1 MKIMNLQATFE
12 ARAASKRAY
21 ETIQKICE
29 KANAEVD
36 AFVKQQI
43 DFFIVQH
50 FELED
55 PEEAFQYYS
64 FVSNKS
70 GENIEEYFLMKDE
83 EEIFIFRIRKVSEK
97 KGDKVVVSHMYEL

>member
-29 KANAEVD
+29 KANKEVD

-43 DFFIVQH
+43 DFFIIQH

-70 GENIEEYFLMKDE
+70 GENIEEYFLTKE